1 MKSNVISILQTAT
14 IREAAALFVTHY
26 IGLLPIV
33 DEQRQLKTSK
43 RTKSTI
49 KLVKLPMKI

>member
-14 IREAAALFVTHY
+14 IREAAVLFVTHH

-33 DEQRQLKTSK
+33 DEQRRLKTSK
-43 RTKSTI
+43 RTRSTI
-49 KLVKLPMKI
+49 NFVKFPMKI